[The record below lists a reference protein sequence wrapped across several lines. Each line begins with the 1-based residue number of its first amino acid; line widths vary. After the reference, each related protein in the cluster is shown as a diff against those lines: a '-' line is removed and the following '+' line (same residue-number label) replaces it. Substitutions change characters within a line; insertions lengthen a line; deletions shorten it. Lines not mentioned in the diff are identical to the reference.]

1 MGTISGGLFPRNLFS
16 MAGFPAWCRVTDS
29 QMQISGVLGYLRP
42 RPLGYLRPRPLG
54 YLRPRPLGYLRP
66 RPLGYL
72 RPRPFGEQDR
82 RSCLVVLADMRPAPR
97 GLVGL
102 CGS

>member
-42 RPLGYLRPRPLG
+42 RPLGYLRPRP
-54 YLRPRPLGYLRP
+54 
-66 RPLGYL
+66 
-72 RPRPFGEQDR
+72 FGEQDR